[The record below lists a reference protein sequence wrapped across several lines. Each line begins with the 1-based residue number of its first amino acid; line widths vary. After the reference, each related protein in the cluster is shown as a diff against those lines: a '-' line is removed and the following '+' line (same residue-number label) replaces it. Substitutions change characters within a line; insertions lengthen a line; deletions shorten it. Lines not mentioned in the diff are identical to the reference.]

1 VIRCVEVKVK
11 VTEQEEFASACGVVF
26 KERVKV
32 REEHGVGEF
41 VFGAGRGTIQTGED
55 DGLAG

>member
-1 VIRCVEVKVK
+1 MKVK